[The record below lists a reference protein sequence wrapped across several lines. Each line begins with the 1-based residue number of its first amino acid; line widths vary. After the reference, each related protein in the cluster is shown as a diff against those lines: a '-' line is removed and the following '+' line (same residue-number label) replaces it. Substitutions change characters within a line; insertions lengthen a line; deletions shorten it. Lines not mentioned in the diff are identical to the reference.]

1 MSVCY
6 VILAFVV
13 GAFFTGLDLI
23 TAKYPRTWFLVKKSK
38 SLWGYCALYGAIA
51 AGVYLG
57 LDGLVAAKKIQLSSE
72 VLESPWLRILVIG
85 ISVKSLLHIN
95 LFTTTVNSQPFPVGL
110 GTFTLLFEPQLL
122 RSILFDEFNAVRSFI
137 APIAARHPNI
147 ETVRT
152 TIMQNIPPE
161 LPTQETGAFRDEL
174 GKATDVAETLE
185 RGLRFLGRKTFSRV
199 FP

>member
-1 MSVCY
+1 MSVGY
-6 VILAFVV
+6 VILALIV
-13 GAFFTGLDLI
+13 GVFFTGLDLI

-38 SLWGYCALYGAIA
+38 SLWVYCALYGVIA
-51 AGVYLG
+51 AAVYLG
-57 LDGLVAAKKIQLSSE
+57 LDRLVAAEKIQLSSE
-72 VLESPWLRILVIG
+72 VLESPWLRVLAIG

-137 APIAARHPNI
+137 APVAARHPNI
-147 ETVRT
+147 DTVRAA
-152 TIMQNIPPE
+152 IIQNIPAE
-161 LPTQETGAFRDEL
+161 LPAQETGAFRDEL
-174 GKATDVAETLE
+174 TKATDVAEAME